1 MTGPGRPKPRARR
14 QGRNGDGTGGDRCN
28 IQVSSPGAAAPVA
41 GGVWEELDM
50 EAGSSLTPASFD
62 TGIVVG
68 DGARFGLGGAGL
80 TLCGGTERWRAS
92 AGARTRADLER
103 RACQRGGQ
111 SRAERPRGPGCGLR
125 AAGCCLL
132 ARRESKMWRGGQ
144 WTRGRQRRRT
154 VEKIQELLE
163 PWGAGIWSL
172 ETFLPS

>member
-1 MTGPGRPKPRARR
+1 
-14 QGRNGDGTGGDRCN
+14 
-28 IQVSSPGAAAPVA
+28 
-41 GGVWEELDM
+41 M
-50 EAGSSLTPASFD
+50 EAGSSLTPGSVD

-111 SRAERPRGPGCGLR
+111 SRAEGPRGAGCGLR
-125 AAGCCLL
+125 AAGCW
-132 ARRESKMWRGGQ
+132 RNESNKMWRGGQ
-144 WTRGRQRRRT
+144 WSRGRQRRQV

-172 ETFLPS
+172 ETFPVELSY

>member
-1 MTGPGRPKPRARR
+1 
-14 QGRNGDGTGGDRCN
+14 
-28 IQVSSPGAAAPVA
+28 
-41 GGVWEELDM
+41 M
-50 EAGSSLTPASFD
+50 EAGSSLTPGSVD

-111 SRAERPRGPGCGLR
+111 SRAEGPRGAGCGLR
-125 AAGCCLL
+125 AAGETRATRCG
-132 ARRESKMWRGGQ
+132 EGGQ
-144 WTRGRQRRRT
+144 WSRGRQRRQV

-172 ETFLPS
+172 ETFPVELSY